1 MTDDL
6 SKLNK
11 KTIELLLSYPKCTRI
26 RVVSHY
32 DADGITSA
40 GIICNALYRKGYD
53 FHATL
58 MRNPFTQ
65 GFERL
70 KQEENE
76 IIFFL
81 DMGSGQIETIEK
93 LGCKAI
99 IIDHHQYIKKETND
113 NIVQINSNLLGIDG
127 NYEACGATLTYS
139 LAKTLDPK
147 NDDLVS
153 LALAGAIGDKQYI
166 GDIRGYNKKILDEAI
181 KNNYLKRENSIKL
194 YGDNV
199 FDAIFYS
206 IDPFYPG
213 LSGNKEKILVL
224 LEKLHLDE
232 NTKLGDID
240 KKKKKQ
246 LQSALI
252 LNLIKNGCE
261 KNILDTVIRERYL
274 SDALQCELERFADL
288 MDSCGKGGNRSLGL
302 LICLND
308 KIAFEDAVKLE
319 KEYKKS
325 ILDELLKLEKDGCKE
340 KKNLRYFYSNDSSQ
354 GGVVGGIAANYIF
367 DKNKP
372 LFSLT
377 KKDNEIHV
385 SCRGNQ
391 HLVSNGLDLAAAM
404 KEAAEKLNGHGGGHK
419 IAAGATIR
427 SDKEEEFLDIVDK
440 IISKQMGGIKP

>member
-6 SKLNK
+6 LKLNK
-11 KTIELLLSYPKCTRI
+11 KVVNLLLSYPKGTRI
-26 RVVSHY
+26 RIVSHY

-58 MRNPFTQ
+58 MRNPFTH

-99 IIDHHQYIKKETND
+99 IIDHHQYHKTETSE

-127 NYEACGATLTYS
+127 NYEASGATLTYS
-139 LAKTLDPK
+139 LAKALDKK
-147 NDDLVS
+147 NEDLVS
-153 LALAGAIGDKQYI
+153 LALAGAVGDKQYI
-166 GDIRGYNKKILDEAI
+166 GGIRGYNKTILDEAI
-181 KNNYLKRENSIKL
+181 KNNYLKKENSIKL
-194 YGDNV
+194 YGDNI

-213 LSGNKEKILVL
+213 LSGDKEKIFAL
-224 LEKLHLDE
+224 LEKLRISE
-232 NTKLGDID
+232 NTKLEELDT
-240 KKKKKQ
+240 KKKKQ
-246 LQSALI
+246 IQSAL
-252 LNLIKNGCE
+252 LLDLIKNGCE
-261 KNILDTVIRERYL
+261 KNILDTVIRERYW
-274 SDALQCELERFADL
+274 SDTLQCELERFADL

-308 KIAFEDAVKLE
+308 KTAFDEAVRLE

-325 ILDELLKLEKDGCKE
+325 ILDELLKLEEEGCKE
-340 KKNLRYFYSNDSSQ
+340 KNNFRYFYSKDSSQ
-354 GGVVGGIAANYIF
+354 GGVVCGIAINYIF
-367 DKNKP
+367 DKTKS
-372 LFSLT
+372 LFALT
-377 KKDNEIHV
+377 QKNSEVHV

-391 HLVSNGLDLAAAM
+391 YLVSKGLDLGNAM
-404 KEAAEKLNGHGGGHK
+404 KEAAVKLDGHGGGHK
-419 IAAGATIR
+419 IAAGATIK
-427 SDKEEEFLDIVDK
+427 SDKEKEFLDIVDK
-440 IISKQMGGIKP
+440 IIENQIGGVKP